1 MQAIHI
7 TTTGIE
13 TSDDV
18 SLVEAVL
25 RMLAGIA
32 DVAAVRSLRLISVL
46 YDEQAIAP
54 RTVLRAIRSTGYG
67 ARLLRPDGARR
78 RSTPRVTRLANPA
91 RPDPMSCAV
100 ATWRDVPASGQSGA
114 RSIAL

>member
-13 TSDDV
+13 TPDDV

-46 YDEQAIAP
+46 YDEQAISP
-54 RTVLRAIRSTGYG
+54 RTVLRTIRSTGYG
-67 ARLLRPDGARR
+67 ARIFRPDGSRR
-78 RSTPRVTRLANPA
+78 RS
-91 RPDPMSCAV
+91 M
-100 ATWRDVPASGQSGA
+100 
-114 RSIAL
+114 RSIAM

>member
-1 MQAIHI
+1 VQAIHI

-13 TSDDV
+13 TPDDV

-32 DVAAVRSLRLISVL
+32 DVAAVRSLKLVSVL
-46 YDEQAIAP
+46 YDESAISP

-67 ARLLRPDGARR
+67 ARLIRRAGSRR
-78 RSTPRVTRLANPA
+78 RSL
-91 RPDPMSCAV
+91 
-100 ATWRDVPASGQSGA
+100 
-114 RSIAL
+114 RSIAM

>member
-1 MQAIHI
+1 VQAIHI

-13 TSDDV
+13 TPNDV

-25 RMLAGIA
+25 RMLAGIV
-32 DVAAVRSLRLISVL
+32 DVAAVRSLGLVSVL

-67 ARLLRPDGARR
+67 ARLACPDGTRR
-78 RSTPRVTRLANPA
+78 RSAPRMTRSATPA
-91 RPDPMSCAV
+91 RSDPMSCAA
-100 ATWRDVPASGQSGA
+100 ATWRDVSANGQSGS
-114 RSIAL
+114 RSIAV